1 MRARIATIFVALV
14 SLQLSPITSTP
25 AFAAVAD
32 GVGVVQSG
40 LIFSF
45 DAANP
50 NGGTGST
57 MTNLV
62 TSNSGV
68 SGTLQAGASRSSA
81 NGNTFSFDGGSSS
94 FATVSIGST
103 DFSSGF
109 SLSFYA
115 KFTTATL
122 GDRTF
127 ERIIDFASSAASG
140 GDANNSMW
148 VGRQADSND
157 LAVEVWNGY
166 TRPNN
171 CRAVNAI
178 QPNVFTHY
186 VVTISG
192 ATCHFYVN
200 KVLQT
205 TTGSGGINPPV
216 ANRASAFIGKSNWTD
231 DYFKGDIGEIAMY
244 NTVLNQSDVNQNFN
258 AQTDITA
265 PTMISP
271 ANPYSITMAE
281 NTTSV
286 ALLNVPTAAYFNILA
301 GNDSTRFAMYG
312 AVLSFVTAPNFEAP
326 TDSSPFNSYI
336 VTVRTMDAY
345 GNYSDWTITANITDV
360 TENSQII
367 FTSMSSTGLKGV
379 PLTITITPTGD
390 GTSIPGRVTYLA
402 SGKRIPG
409 CIRKNYSGSGTS
421 TCSWKPSVHGNR
433 EVEVVFTPTN
443 SNYLAASAKRS
454 IFISKRSTQR

>member
-1 MRARIATIFVALV
+1 MRARIATIFVALL
-14 SLQLSPITSTP
+14 SLHLSPISTSP

-50 NGGTGST
+50 NGGAGSAL
-57 MTNLV
+57 TNLV

-68 SGTLQAGASRSSA
+68 SGTLQAGATRSSA
-81 NGNTFSFDGGSSS
+81 NGNTFTFDGVSSS
-94 FATVSIGST
+94 YATVSIGST

-115 KFTTATL
+115 KFTSATL

-157 LAVEVWNGY
+157 LAVEVWNGFV
-166 TRPNN
+166 RPNN

-192 ATCHFYVN
+192 ATCSFYVN

-205 TTGSGGINPPV
+205 TTGTGGINPPV

-265 PTMISP
+265 PTFTGS
-271 ANPYSITMAE
+271 NPVSVNE
-281 NTTSV
+281 NQSAVVTLTASESVSFTSV
-286 ALLNVPTAAYFNILA
+286 GGSGDTSKFSLSGSTLA
-301 GNDSTRFAMYG
+301 FLA
-312 AVLSFVTAPNFEAP
+312 APNFEARASV
-326 TDSSPFNSYI
+326 SSNNAYTYYFKM
-336 VTVRTMDAY
+336 MDAN
-345 GNYSDWTITANITDV
+345 GNMSAGTTVLTVNVQD
-360 TENSQII
+360 II
-367 FTSMSSTGLKGV
+367 EGSALTTPSFSGGAVKGET
-379 PLTITITPTGD
+379 LTITVTPSGD
-390 GTSIPGRVTYLA
+390 GTSIPGKVTFLVA
-402 SGKRIPG
+402 GKRIPG
-409 CIRKNYSGSGTS
+409 CLQKVYSGTGNA
-421 TCSWKPSVHGNR
+421 TCTWKPSIQGNR
-433 EVEVVFTPTN
+433 EVSVIFTPNN
-443 SNYLAASAKRS
+443 SNFTAATSKRS
-454 IFISKRSTQR
+454 IFITKKSSRR

>member
-1 MRARIATIFVALV
+1 MRARIATIFVALL
-14 SLQLSPITSTP
+14 SLYLSPISTSP

-32 GVGVVQSG
+32 GVGVVQNG

-50 NGGTGST
+50 NGGTGSAL
-57 MTNLV
+57 TNLV

-68 SGTLQAGASRSSA
+68 SGTLQAGATRSSP

-115 KFTTATL
+115 KFTSATL

-166 TRPNN
+166 VRPNN

-178 QPNVFTHY
+178 QPDVFTHY

-192 ATCHFYVN
+192 ATCSFYVN

-205 TTGSGGINPPV
+205 TTGTGGINPPV

-231 DYFKGDIGEIAMY
+231 DYFKGNIGEIAMY
-244 NTVLNQSDVNQNFN
+244 NTVLTQSDVNQNFN

-265 PTMISP
+265 PTMVSP
-271 ANPYSITMAE
+271 ASPYSITMAE

-286 ALLNVPTAAYFNILA
+286 ALLNVPTATYFNILT
-301 GNDSTRFAMYG
+301 GNDSNKFAMYG
-312 AVLSFVTAPNFEAP
+312 AVLSFITGPNFEAP
-326 TDSSPFNSYI
+326 TDTSPFNSYV
-336 VTVRTMDAY
+336 VTVRTMDAN
-345 GNYSDWTITANITDV
+345 GNFSDWTITANISDV
-360 TENSQII
+360 TEGSQII
-367 FTSMSSTGLKGV
+367 FTSMSSTGVKGV
-379 PLTITITPTGD
+379 PLTITVTPSGD

-409 CIRKNYSGSGTS
+409 CIRKIYSGSGTS

-433 EVEVVFTPTN
+433 DVEVVFTPNN
-443 SNYLAASAKRS
+443 SNFLASSVKRS
-454 IFISKRSTQR
+454 IFVLKRSAQR

>member
-1 MRARIATIFVALV
+1 MRARLATIFVALV
-14 SLQLSPITSTP
+14 SLHLSPITTSP

-50 NGGTGST
+50 NGGSGST

-68 SGTLQAGASRSSA
+68 SGTLQAGATRSSA
-81 NGNTFSFDGGSSS
+81 NGNTFSFDGGTSS

-115 KFTTATL
+115 KFTSATL

-157 LAVEVWNGY
+157 LAVEIWNGFS
-166 TRPNN
+166 RPNN

-186 VVTISG
+186 AVTING
-192 ATCHFYVN
+192 ATCSFYVN

-205 TTGSGGINPPV
+205 TTGTGGINPPV

-231 DYFKGDIGEIAMY
+231 DYFKGEIGEIAMY
-244 NTVLNQSDVNQNFN
+244 NTVLTQSNVNQNFN

-265 PTMISP
+265 PTFTGS
-271 ANPYSITMAE
+271 NPVSVNE
-281 NTTSV
+281 NQ
-286 ALLNVPTAAYFNILA
+286 TAAGTLGASESVTYTPVGGSGDTNKFSLSGSTLTFLA
-301 GNDSTRFAMYG
+301 
-312 AVLSFVTAPNFEAP
+312 APNFEARASA
-326 TDSSPFNSYI
+326 SSNNTYTYYFRMLDANGNISAGTTVLTINVQDTVEGSALTAPALSGGAVKGET
-336 VTVRTMDAY
+336 VTVT
-345 GNYSDWTITANITDV
+345 V
-360 TENSQII
+360 TPS
-367 FTSMSSTGLKGV
+367 
-379 PLTITITPTGD
+379 GD
-390 GTSIPGRVTYLA
+390 GTSIPGKVTYLVA
-402 SGKRIPG
+402 GKRIPG
-409 CIRKNYSGSGTS
+409 CIQKNYTGIGNS
-421 TCSWKPSVHGNR
+421 TCTWKPSIQGNR
-433 EVEVVFTPTN
+433 EISVTFTPNN
-443 SNYLAASAKRS
+443 SNFTAAT
-454 IFISKRSTQR
+454 SKRSVLITKKSSRR

>member
-1 MRARIATIFVALV
+1 MATIVIGLISLNISLIAT
-14 SLQLSPITSTP
+14 SP
-25 AFAAVAD
+25 AFAVVAD

-68 SGTLQAGASRSSA
+68 SGTLQAGATRSSA
-81 NGNTFSFDGGSSS
+81 NGNTFSFDGGTSS

-115 KFTTATL
+115 KFTSATL

-157 LAVEVWNGY
+157 LAVEVWNGFV
-166 TRPNN
+166 RPNN

-186 VVTISG
+186 VVTVSG
-192 ATCHFYVN
+192 ATCSFYVN

-244 NTVLNQSDVNQNFN
+244 NTVLTQSDVNQNFN

-271 ANPYSITMAE
+271 ASPYSITMAE

-286 ALLNVPTAAYFNILA
+286 ALLNVPTAAFFSIVA
-301 GNDSTRFAMYG
+301 GNDSSRFAMYG
-312 AVLSFVTAPNFEAP
+312 AVLSFVTGPNFEAP
-326 TDSSPFNSYI
+326 TDSAPFNSYI
-336 VTVRTMDAY
+336 VTVRTMDAN
-345 GNYSDWTITANITDV
+345 GNFSDWTITANITDV
-360 TENSQII
+360 IENTQII
-367 FTSMSSTGLKGV
+367 LTSLSSTGVKGV
-379 PLTITITPTGD
+379 PLTITVTPSGD
-390 GTSIPGRVTYLA
+390 GTSIPGRVTYL
-402 SGKRIPG
+402 STGKRIPG
-409 CIRKNYSGSGTS
+409 CIRKTYSGSGTS
-421 TCSWKPSVHGNR
+421 TCSWKPSIQGNR
-433 EVEVVFTPTN
+433 DVEVLFTPNN
-443 SNYLAASAKRS
+443 SNFLASSAKRS
-454 IFISKRSTQR
+454 IFISKRNSNR

>member
-50 NGGTGST
+50 NGGAGST

-68 SGTLQAGASRSSA
+68 SGTLQAGATRSSA

-192 ATCHFYVN
+192 ATCLFYVN

-301 GNDSTRFAMYG
+301 GNDSNRFAMYG

-360 TENSQII
+360 TENSQIV